1 MWCHV
6 CTEVYFHESPMGVT
20 RSVHVKAHLLDSV
33 LNIRTR
39 QCEVLKRTYN
49 GAVEGSVGRRR
60 ALDGG
65 HLSLRSDRSGSRLA
79 IKHARS
85 LQKLVGVLL
94 LVQKEASSP
103 AHYLDAEE
111 VVESP
116 QVLEGEL
123 ITKTSSQPLK
133 EVRGGRREDDVV
145 DVEQQICS
153 VSSLM
158 IHKE

>member
-1 MWCHV
+1 M
-6 CTEVYFHESPMGVT
+6 
-20 RSVHVKAHLLDSV
+20 KAHLLDSV
-33 LNIRTR
+33 LNVRTR
-39 QCEVLKRTYN
+39 QCKVLKRTDD

-65 HLSLRSDRSGSRLA
+65 HLSLRIDRRGSRLA

-123 ITKTSSQPLK
+123 GTKARCDLLKKRWRGCSQ
-133 EVRGGRREDDVV
+133 DDVV
-145 DVEQQICS
+145 DVQEEVRGGVAQVVDKQGGIRS
-153 VSSLM
+153 EERRVG
-158 IHKE
+158 KECRSRWSPYH